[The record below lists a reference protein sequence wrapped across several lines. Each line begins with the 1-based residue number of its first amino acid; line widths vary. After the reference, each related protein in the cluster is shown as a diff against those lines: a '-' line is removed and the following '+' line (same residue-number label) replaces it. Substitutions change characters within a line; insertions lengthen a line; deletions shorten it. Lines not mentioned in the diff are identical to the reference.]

1 MSMVMNATAPLV
13 HTAGKTAADLYA
25 SANVDFTT
33 LNWFEQQW
41 AAWYLMIGDP
51 AIATG
56 LMSFI
61 LHEVRIIPDSY
72 TFLGVSS

>member
-1 MSMVMNATAPLV
+1 MTMNATVPLV
-13 HTAGKTAADLYA
+13 HAAGKTSADLYA
-25 SANVDFTT
+25 SAGADFAS

-41 AAWYLMIGDP
+41 VAWYVMIGDP

-61 LHEVRIIPDSY
+61 LHEVGLMLHIYMLS
-72 TFLGVSS
+72 